1 MKVRIK
7 SAKTYVGLDHL
18 VGKTFDAVKVNS
30 DHSGY
35 YVDVEI
41 IKDKTSSLY
50 FLPWEVEEVKDD
62 CEFPTQHE
70 SKIPKSSPCSFV
82 LGVIIIVT
90 TIICNLIINKY
101 V

>member
-1 MKVRIK
+1 MKVKLK
-7 SAKTYVGLDHL
+7 STGGYVGLNHL
-18 VGKTFDAVKVNS
+18 VGKTFEAVKIS
-30 DHSGY
+30 SCYTGY
-35 YVDVEI
+35 YVEVPI
-41 IKDKTSSLY
+41 SRTKTSSLY

-70 SKIPKSSPCSFV
+70 SKIAKVSFSFV
-82 LGVIIIVT
+82 LVVIIIVT

>member
-30 DHSGY
+30 DYSGY

-41 IKDKTSSLY
+41 IKGKTSSLY
-50 FLPWEVEEVKDD
+50 FLPWEVEEVDEVIDRIHDYQSMLSLASISLFLIAVILMIVLK
-62 CEFPTQHE
+62 
-70 SKIPKSSPCSFV
+70 FV
-82 LGVIIIVT
+82 I
-90 TIICNLIINKY
+90 
-101 V
+101 

>member
-30 DHSGY
+30 DYSGY
-35 YVDVEI
+35 YVDIEI

-70 SKIPKSSPCSFV
+70 SKIAKVSFSFV
-82 LGVIIIVT
+82 LVVIIIVT

>member
-30 DHSGY
+30 DYSGY

-41 IKDKTSSLY
+41 IKGKTSSLY
-50 FLPWEVEEVKDD
+50 FLPWEVEEVD
-62 CEFPTQHE
+62 EVIE
-70 SKIPKSSPCSFV
+70 KIHDYQSAISLASISVFLIAVILMIILKFV
-82 LGVIIIVT
+82 I
-90 TIICNLIINKY
+90 
-101 V
+101 